1 MLGHFIV
8 KCPFFVEVKQLGG
21 RGANAF
27 RTKQGDRGLSF
38 SNGRGKPSE
47 KLFPA
52 WMNGSK
58 NTGSIDRV
66 IKNFNDKHT
75 KSGREWGVQVDD
87 NGYVTHY
94 YKGSRGSVSYD
105 AFESEGK
112 HFIHNHPA
120 NGWGN
125 FSGADLET
133 WAGSGQKAV
142 TASSRNA
149 LPPRGIDPKL
159 YSKRRAGTYTIKK
172 KPHFKAT
179 EFNKAIHSVKVS
191 SDNYD
196 ADLSKWLSRNA
207 KKYGYEYSY
216 NSYGCSR

>member
-1 MLGHFIV
+1 
-8 KCPFFVEVKQLGG
+8 VEVKQLGG
-21 RGANAF
+21 RGASAF
-27 RTKQGDRGLSF
+27 SDRAKQGDRGLAF
-38 SNGRGKPSE
+38 SGGKGKPSD
-47 KLFPA
+47 KMFPS
-52 WMNGSK
+52 WMNGAK

-66 IKNFNDKHT
+66 IKNFNEKHT
-75 KSGREWGVQVDD
+75 QSAREWGVQVDD

-105 AFESEGK
+105 ASESEGK

-120 NGWGN
+120 HGWGN
-125 FSGADLET
+125 FSGTDLET

-142 TASSRNA
+142 TASSRNE
-149 LPPRGIDPKL
+149 LPPKGINPKL

-172 KPHFKAT
+172 KSHFKAA
-179 EFNKAIHSVKVS
+179 EFSKAIHSVKVS

-216 NSYGCSR
+216 KPAKNKV